1 MIWTYDHILP
11 QLFTQVDNLLT
22 GFVHEAYQHLSQL
35 IYWPLMI
42 CLQLCII
49 VTGYAVM
56 QGWMQPQWGILSHGL
71 CKTVVIVLLVTHW
84 DVFNASLLHFFFD
97 GMNDLCQHLTNAFSG
112 STLAASH
119 SLPEITQ
126 DNITQVIRLGVGLWH
141 ESSLTHLSMF
151 LAGIL
156 ILLFG
161 LMACLTGA
169 LQLLISKILLSALL
183 ALTPIFCTLA
193 LFQQCLPLTLSWF
206 GCCISLSLYSIL
218 IGIMMC
224 LNHYLLSQVLPD
236 ITQAQLMH
244 FKLVDIF
251 PIIIVSS
258 LVTIAMLRLRGIAH
272 QIGQSFGDH
281 KHWRQE

>member
-1 MIWTYDHILP
+1 MDKHSLKVSFNLGLSMISSREIARSFFLPWTS
-11 QLFTQVDNLLT
+11 TLT
-22 GFVHEAYQHLSQL
+22 KSLSFGTSQNN
-35 IYWPLMI
+35 PR
-42 CLQLCII
+42 
-49 VTGYAVM
+49 
-56 QGWMQPQWGILSHGL
+56 
-71 CKTVVIVLLVTHW
+71 
-84 DVFNASLLHFFFD
+84 
-97 GMNDLCQHLTNAFSG
+97 AFSG

-126 DNITQVIRLGVGLWH
+126 DNITQVIRVGVGLWH
-141 ESSLTHLSMF
+141 ESSQTHLSMF

-156 ILLFG
+156 ILFFG
-161 LMACLTGA
+161 LLACLTGA
-169 LQLLISKILLSALL
+169 LQLLISKILLSSLL

-236 ITQAQLMH
+236 TTQTQLMH

-281 KHWRQE
+281 KHWRQD